1 MTAYVYILQDKN
13 GRLYVGSTST
23 LEKRLEQHARGYT
36 QTPGKLLNP
45 KLVLSQ
51 EVPSLAIARKVERR
65 IKKMKRKDYIEKMV
79 SDGYIKITK

>member
-36 QTPGKLLNP
+36 QTTRNMLNP

>member
-1 MTAYVYILQDKN
+1 M
-13 GRLYVGSTST
+13 
-23 LEKRLEQHARGYT
+23 
-36 QTPGKLLNP
+36 LNP